1 MKFIQIID
9 FESQRFGEM
18 REVLDAFEQR
28 MQGTT
33 GGPTHRM
40 MLKDRDT
47 TGRYLAVIEFE
58 SYEDAMRSNER
69 PEVAELNQQLSALCT
84 RPPAFINCDL
94 KDMRELK

>member
-1 MKFIQIID
+1 MKFVQIID

-18 REVLDAFEQR
+18 RELLEAFEQR
-28 MQGTT
+28 MQGTE

-40 MLKDRDT
+40 MLKDRDS

-58 SYEDAMRSNER
+58 SYEDAMRSNDH
-69 PEVAELNQQLSALCT
+69 PEVAELNKQLSALCT

-94 KDMRELK
+94 KDVRELK

>member
-18 REVLDAFEQR
+18 RELLEAFEQR
-28 MQGTT
+28 MQGTE

-58 SYEDAMRSNER
+58 SYEDAMRSNEH
-69 PEVAELNQQLSALCT
+69 PEVAELNRQLSALCT
-84 RPPAFINCDL
+84 RPPAFTNFDL
-94 KDMRELK
+94 KDVRELK

>member
-1 MKFIQIID
+1 MKFVQIID

-18 REVLDAFEQR
+18 RELLEAFEQR
-28 MQGTT
+28 MQGTE

-40 MLKDRDT
+40 MLKDRDA

-58 SYEDAMRSNER
+58 SYEDAMRSNEH
-69 PEVAELNQQLSALCT
+69 PEVAELNKQLSALCT